1 MMHHTLEKKRKLSF
15 IDIKKIAYFTALSLI
30 TAIVYKFIY
39 IIIANLFI
47 LKDPI
52 PLNMMFESGYQISL
66 SRYISSI
73 LVAPI
78 FETAIFIIL
87 IHVVTNKLN
96 DSRLFFILCS
106 SLLFGIYHFPTGGW
120 FLTISTFLG
129 GIIFAWSYH
138 YFRNKLIK
146 DHAAYAVILIHMLFN
161 FVFLH
166 L

>member
-15 IDIKKIAYFTALSLI
+15 IDIKKVAYFTALLLI

-52 PLNMMFESGYQISL
+52 PLTMMFESGYQISL

-87 IHVVTNKLN
+87 IHVITNKLN

-106 SLLFGIYHFPTGGW
+106 SLLFGISFSNRGLVPYHQHVFGW
-120 FLTISTFLG
+120 YYFCLVISLL
-129 GIIFAWSYH
+129 S
-138 YFRNKLIK
+138 
-146 DHAAYAVILIHMLFN
+146 
-161 FVFLH
+161 
-166 L
+166 